1 MFNQNKAVFN
11 MKLDS
16 TNFRLTTSY
25 NIIYI
30 YIYIVILCG
39 FLIIKLY
46 IASHSVVWFIATC
59 GVVPYGYSILQV
71 VLVGLGAIMQFE

>member
-1 MFNQNKAVFN
+1 MFNQNKVVFN
-11 MKLDS
+11 VKLDS
-16 TNFRLTTSY
+16 TNFRLTTY
-25 NIIYI
+25 FIEYI

>member
-1 MFNQNKAVFN
+1 

-16 TNFRLTTSY
+16 TNFRLTTY
-25 NIIYI
+25 FIEYIYI

-59 GVVPYGYSILQV
+59 GVVQYGYSILQV
-71 VLVGLGAIMQFE
+71 VLVGLGAVMQFE